1 MRRHDVIAWVLS
13 VTAYLRLSQ
22 SKTLSV
28 LVAAALGTA
37 RISLAELGRHLTG
50 PAAAKHRIKRTWRFT
65 ANERIEVAT
74 AMRGVARRLL
84 KRRRKRPLLVAFDWT
99 EVGGF
104 CTLMAAA
111 VMKGRAV
118 PLVWVSIAKD
128 QLRRRRNA
136 LEEDLLRRLQDMLP
150 EGVSVIVLADRGFGR
165 TELARLCQELGL
177 RYVIRIKP
185 DVWVQTGLF
194 RGRLRDYPTHKGM
207 CRVLRDVAYRKH
219 DPVRQH
225 VVIRWVEGLPQRRD
239 EPWFLMTDLRRD
251 PRSLSRLYGKRMTVE
266 ELFRDDKNRR
276 NGWGL
281 RDVQMAEAGRFD
293 RLLLILAL
301 AYLLLVGLGLRARRS
316 YRAGMW
322 CSSNDADQCSIFI
335 IGRTMLDRMRQRCD
349 TVFDAIAEA
358 TARSAPNW
366 G

>member
-1 MRRHDVIAWVLS
+1 MRRSDVIAWVLS
-13 VTAYLRLSQ
+13 VSIALRLSQ
-22 SKTLSV
+22 AKTLSA

-37 RISLAELGRHLTG
+37 RVSLAELGRHLTG

-65 ANERIEVAT
+65 ANERVEVAT
-74 AMRGVARRLL
+74 AMRGVVRHLL
-84 KRRRKRPLLVAFDWT
+84 KRRRRPLVVGFDWT

-118 PLVWVSIAKD
+118 PLLWVSASKGS
-128 QLRRRRNA
+128 LAHRRNA
-136 LEEDLLRRLQDMLP
+136 LEEKLLGQLREMLP
-150 EGVSVIVLADRGFGR
+150 EGMSVIVLADRGFGR
-165 TELARLCQELGL
+165 TELARICQELDL
-177 RYVIRIKP
+177 HYIIRIKP
-185 DVWVQTGLF
+185 DVWVETGSF
-194 RGRLRDYPTHKGM
+194 RGKLRDYPVHKGM
-207 CRVLRDVAYRKH
+207 CRVLRDVVYRRR

-225 VVIRWVEGLPQRRD
+225 VVIRWVEGLPKKRD
-239 EPWFLMTDLRRD
+239 EPWFLMTDLGRD

-281 RDVQMAEAGRFD
+281 RDVQMTQAGRFD

-301 AYLLLVGLGLRARRS
+301 AYLLLVGLGLRARRR

-322 CSSNDADQCSIFI
+322 CSSNDADQCSVFT
-335 IGRTMLDRMRQRCD
+335 IGRAMLNRMRQRCE
-349 TVFDAIAEA
+349 TVFDAVAEA
-358 TARSAPNW
+358 TVRSAPNW